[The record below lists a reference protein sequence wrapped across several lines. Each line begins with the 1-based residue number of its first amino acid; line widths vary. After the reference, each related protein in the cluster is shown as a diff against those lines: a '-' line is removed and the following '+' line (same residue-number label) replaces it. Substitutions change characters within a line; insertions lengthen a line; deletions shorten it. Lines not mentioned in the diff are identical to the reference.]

1 MHILGYILLSKI
13 IFQLTR
19 VSVHACVRTIL
30 TVHTASVPT
39 AIYTVWIQR
48 WPGGTP
54 ITLQPF
60 ELVSCI
66 VPYWKPLTFYYVIKV
81 RGFSGILRSSPKIHE
96 GMRRGRHRVWDFCL
110 GENPSLWEWAQ
121 PRARGFTELIFPFW
135 KTTRSKPLSK
145 RLCLQWRSLKDDK
158 KL

>member
-19 VSVHACVRTIL
+19 VSISASVHLSVRTIL

-54 ITLQPF
+54 ITLQSF

-66 VPYWKPLTFYYVIKV
+66 VPYWKPLNSYYVIKV
-81 RGFSGILRSSPKIHE
+81 RGFSFLPLFSFVKRPTNLFCCNNIHI
-96 GMRRGRHRVWDFCL
+96 
-110 GENPSLWEWAQ
+110 SLV
-121 PRARGFTELIFPFW
+121 INPFW
-135 KTTRSKPLSK
+135 YYLFQIQTRFSYQYNKQDWKPFQPT
-145 RLCLQWRSLKDDK
+145 RQ
-158 KL
+158 